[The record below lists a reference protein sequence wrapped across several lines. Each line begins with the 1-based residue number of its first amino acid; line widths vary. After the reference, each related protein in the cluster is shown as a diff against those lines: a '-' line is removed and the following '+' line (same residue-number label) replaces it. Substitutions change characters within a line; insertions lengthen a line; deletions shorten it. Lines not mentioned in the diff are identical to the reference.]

1 MQRPKPYQWDYDRAG
16 AEVMISSGFRTF
28 SIGVFQW
35 LPKASGKGLKRSTTI
50 RVNGYVADPQRA
62 FDRADELCRQLN
74 AENVRSDNPPAWLQK
89 QYSVPRPADVPA
101 KRPLNRLSGSQ
112 VRTIRDQ
119 VMREELLPLGF
130 IKLEGGTYVRRRGEQ
145 IHLIN
150 FQGNKYGG
158 SFTVN
163 LAFHYAFVPP
173 PYCQGKPRDLTAIR
187 QTDCMLR
194 TRLGHFLPEKRD
206 TWFEYGNDRPT
217 LRQCLIRCASES
229 VILFDTCGNQ
239 WADPGRVLAMIEHN
253 LTELWHCTHKK
264 MTVAVIEMHL
274 GRFASAL
281 DKLDRWF
288 ADSKGFADPPLY
300 EKLKTMLLSL
310 QAEGTAGTQDAKQ
323 TDRVTKSMNWFIETE
338 KLPEPR

>member
-130 IKLEGGTYVRRRGEQ
+130 IKVKGGTYVRRRSDQ
-145 IHLIN
+145 IHLID
-150 FQGNKYGG
+150 FQANKYGG

-173 PYCQGKPRDLTAIR
+173 PYCYGIPRELTAIR

-194 TRLGHFLPEKRD
+194 SRLGHFLPEKCD
-206 TWFEYGNDRPT
+206 TWFEYGADRAA

-229 VILFDTCGNQ
+229 VIILDTHGSQ
-239 WADPGRVLAMIEHN
+239 WSDPQRVLAMIQHK
-253 LTELWHCTHKK
+253 LTESWHCDHKAL
-264 MTVAVIEMHL
+264 TIAALEMGL
-274 GRFASAL
+274 GRFEAAL
-281 DKLDRWF
+281 TKLDRWF
-288 ADSKGFADPPLY
+288 IDSKGFAEPKLY
-300 EKLKTMLLSL
+300 EKLKAMLAAL
-310 QAEGTAGTQDAKQ
+310 QAGGAGARMMDWII
-323 TDRVTKSMNWFIETE
+323 DRRDRERS
-338 KLPEPR
+338 R